1 MFPQLTL
8 QWEQKMCILIQILD
22 MGKRAQKEGKDRKG
36 IFKLSKH
43 KYFISY
49 LIRKEMPRKIRDTLL
64 QVLI

>member
-1 MFPQLTL
+1 
-8 QWEQKMCILIQILD
+8 MCILIQILD